1 MKIENIIRR
10 VLREEQEEKRTTGI
24 VDFDGFVNGLYDVEI
39 RHKRMYNRIVL
50 VELIAHPKKN
60 NPYKKDVVFYSTWEP
75 HRNGFKNYDTNSAYT
90 DVVIFRSGSMI
101 KKFNEWAYE
110 ESKKYVSKLD
120 RYED

>member
-24 VDFDGFVNGLYDVEI
+24 VDFDGFVNAFYDIEI
-39 RHKRMYNRIVL
+39 RHERTYRAVL

-60 NPYKKDVVFYSTWEP
+60 NPDKRDVVFYSSWEP
-75 HRNGFKNYDTNSAYT
+75 HRNGFKNYDTNSPSP
-90 DVVIFRSGSMI
+90 VGIFRDRSMI

>member
-10 VLREEQEEKRTTGI
+10 VLREQQEEKRTTGI
-24 VDFDGFVNGLYDVEI
+24 VDFDGFVNAFYDIEI
-39 RHKRMYNRIVL
+39 RHERTYRAVL
-50 VELIAHPKKN
+50 VDLIAHPKKN
-60 NPYKKDVVFYSTWEP
+60 NPYKRDVVFYSSWEP

-90 DVVIFRSGSMI
+90 DVGIFRIGSMN
-101 KKFNEWAYE
+101 KRFNEWAYE